1 MEKEVFRFLEEFS
14 ECQYTYIRWTFRME
28 NWKSDFQTII
38 IVKLLQIIHDLL
50 PLINVNLLW

>member
-1 MEKEVFRFLEEFS
+1 
-14 ECQYTYIRWTFRME
+14 ME